1 MRFLSRRDGKN
12 TISTNE
18 SNEKVKQ
25 TRLLEFVQAR
35 KPEQAKIGEIVRFMY
50 YEAGYPDGDAA
61 AYWMQGKLKYRLDKY
76 KVAKASNFTRNRFKV
91 EQLKVIINWGKMG
104 VIPETVTVNL
114 SKSTVWSL
122 GTEVTV
128 TTEEDEVIAFEEG
141 ESCVTSDEID
151 ETEGESPTDDEI
163 TPANLLV
170 IEPSIHESDS
180 ESLAR
185 IKMENSD
192 DRDDASTVIS
202 TISDDIC
209 EVRRLRT
216 LDMSEY
222 LTDERAQEIIV
233 EVSRLLEQED
243 DIHARQEVLR
253 RIHDAIGAAQEGLDL
268 AFAAGT
274 LSTTACIAREDSARY
289 KDRFSKEEITKALGD
304 AKAGLKRALGMAN
317 KLEKDK
323 FKIVRQ
329 WLRYDDDTA
338 ANTIMFFERVR
349 KEIKRSLRVTVD
361 TIKHPGSLGAK
372 RKGTGASQM
381 YPSLPPA
388 TEMTEEDKT
397 LK

>member
-1 MRFLSRRDGKN
+1 MKSLPLK
-12 TISTNE
+12 
-18 SNEKVKQ
+18 KVK
-25 TRLLEFVQAR
+25 
-35 KPEQAKIGEIVRFMY
+35 
-50 YEAGYPDGDAA
+50 AA
-61 AYWMQGKLKYRLDKY
+61 
-76 KVAKASNFTRNRFKV
+76 
-91 EQLKVIINWGKMG
+91 
-104 VIPETVTVNL
+104 
-114 SKSTVWSL
+114 
-122 GTEVTV
+122 
-128 TTEEDEVIAFEEG
+128 
-141 ESCVTSDEID
+141 SDEID
-151 ETEGESPTDDEI
+151 ETEGESPTDDET

-209 EVRRLRT
+209 EVRKLRT

-222 LTDERAQEIIV
+222 LTDERAQEIII

-243 DIHARQEVLR
+243 DIHVKQEALR

-289 KDRFSKEEITKALGD
+289 KDRLSKEEITKALGD
-304 AKAGLKRALGMAN
+304 AKAGLKRALNMAN

-397 LK
+397 LKWVNDTSKLTTHVKIASTADTIPGHIPEKPQTGRTQNNKNVESERRPDHDTFRSAPPSYDGHQPEPVAPKAHLSASSNVASSTIQTEEVKRQKKREQLERRRVPIE